1 MTSPGKPAGAEEIQR
16 LTAQEVLEY
25 WRLHDRRFGDIDYGR
40 DPDGLSNICTPGQPI
55 WLGSYYARF
64 QRRVY
69 EGLLNM
75 IARPGSAGRAL
86 DVGCGAGRWCVLLA
100 ERGYRV
106 TGVDLQPTLIEEN
119 RRRFPEIEF
128 AEGMLQEFTSPERFD
143 LVSSVTVLQ
152 HLPFSEHAR
161 AVARL
166 RDLTAAGGHAIVLE
180 NVRHQAP
187 NHFSRTVSG
196 WTSLFED
203 AGFRTLVA
211 EPYNYSPAL
220 RLLARVR
227 ALLPA
232 ADGGGAAA
240 DVGIESVIAMQQDVD
255 ASRSPLRAVLGLCHR
270 SLLRLAVSLDT
281 RVEPLLIARRR
292 SLLAPTNCGFLF
304 QAA

>member
-1 MTSPGKPAGAEEIQR
+1 MTSPGKRAGVEEIQR
-16 LTAQEVLEY
+16 LTAREVLEY

-40 DPDGLSNICTPGQPI
+40 DPEGLSNICTPGQPI
-55 WLGSYYARF
+55 WLGRYYARF

-69 EGLLNM
+69 EKLLNM

-128 AEGMLQEFTSPERFD
+128 VEGMLQEFTSPERFD

-152 HLPFSEHAR
+152 HLPFSEHTR

-187 NHFSRTVSG
+187 NHFSRTVAG
-196 WTSLFED
+196 WRALFED
-203 AGFRTLVA
+203 AGFRTLAA

-227 ALLPA
+227 VFLPA
-232 ADGGGAAA
+232 ADGGAAT
-240 DVGIESVIAMQQDVD
+240 DVSVESVIAKQQDGD
-255 ASRSPLRAVLGLCHR
+255 ASRSPLRAVLGLGHR

-292 SLLAPTNCGFLF
+292 PLLAPTNCGFLF
-304 QAA
+304 QAV